1 MDEQKVEENLSKD
14 KNAKEG
20 SFAPVLIVMVASLLI
35 LFLWDKV
42 TFIKDGVGAILN
54 PTAGVLL
61 NWNITWGMMIIVAFL
76 ALFMTVIQKYAT
88 DQKTLKEM
96 KEEQKKLNEE
106 AKKVRDNP
114 ERMMQIQKESMK
126 FMVPMMK
133 LSMRA
138 MVFTGIPIILFF
150 RWFNDFFMII
160 EDFKFFG
167 FLNWF
172 WFYLLGSIIFSSIF
186 RKILKVV

>member
-1 MDEQKVEENLSKD
+1 MEEQKVEENLSTD
-14 KNAKEG
+14 KYGKEG

-42 TFIKDGVGAILN
+42 TFIKESVGAILN

-138 MVFTGIPIILFF
+138 MAFTGIPIILFF
-150 RWFNDFFMII
+150 RWFNDFFTVID
-160 EDFKFFG
+160 DFRFFG